1 MALHLT
7 MERILL
13 YGALGLQAFGA
24 IGFEPGAAPVVPMQR
39 RKSTM
44 LTRTGFLSSMVTAGG
59 LLLAQGAMAQ
69 SAPTA
74 LERDILAM
82 LTPTLRA
89 EVEGRMQQPNQRVY
103 EILETIILNKIQM
116 AYAARRIVST
126 DYIRGVVVVEGSDG
140 TMRTFLLEVPTLTPR
155 AS

>member
-1 MALHLT
+1 
-7 MERILL
+7 
-13 YGALGLQAFGA
+13 
-24 IGFEPGAAPVVPMQR
+24 
-39 RKSTM
+39 M